1 MSFKIRNTRNIV
13 SVSSFFLLILL
24 TFPLQAQQPYGSSKT
39 QTYSGLQKEDQEDRL
54 FIFHSVR
61 KRETVFSI
69 AQKNNVTSEDIFN
82 NNPQS
87 RDGIKAG
94 DVLKI
99 PKPKISASEATEV
112 VIHNSQP
119 VKHVVGR
126 KETLYSIAK
135 QYNTTQEE
143 ILKINPAVKGIL
155 TKGTVLIIPGSSVSP
170 DVQKQ
175 GVESSAFSNYRIV
188 SGDNYF
194 QLKKRFGVSQAELE
208 QLNPELKDGFKSGI
222 TIKIPN
228 KEFNEIKNQ
237 LKTDSNP
244 PTNAVHVAE
253 PSETAASSVLP
264 FNSDK
269 TFEIGVF
276 LPFCQDLSD
285 SARIAQRAYGFFEF
299 YSGVLLAT
307 QKMTEAGMKI
317 KLFVYDTYQDSK
329 VVEKL
334 VKKPE
339 FLSLDLIIG
348 PVYPD
353 NQKLVAELSAK
364 NHIPM
369 VSPLSSDNRFV
380 AITPGYYQINPE
392 RKLRVAG
399 TADYIAENYA
409 DQNIIM
415 LNHGSDSGDEKLIF
429 DRISHKQ
436 GKIRHYNIWAEGTS
450 TLETMLKTDVEN
462 IVVLTDASEVNVSV
476 ALTRLNTISKTNKI
490 TVIGLQEYTKM
501 QSIDIEHL
509 HNLRFHYLSP
519 YFIDYTNSNVNAFI
533 EKYRFSFDSEPTPF
547 SFQGYDIA
555 LYFLSSLGKS
565 GKNFTISSTSNGVDL
580 LQAEYRFQK
589 LSGFGGYMNSTL
601 YVIEYSDNY
610 EVKSVGKIIGTIL
623 PPKGGANN

>member
-1 MSFKIRNTRNIV
+1 MSFNIRNTRNIA

-24 TFPLQAQQPYGSSKT
+24 SFPLQAQQQDGSNKP
-39 QTYSGLQKEDQEDRL
+39 QTPNGLQKEDQEDRF

-69 AQKNNVTSEDIFN
+69 AQKNNITSEDIYN

-87 RDGIKAG
+87 RDGIKVG

-99 PKPKISASEATEV
+99 PKPKLYTGEATELV
-112 VIHNSQP
+112 SQNHQP
-119 VKHVVGR
+119 VKHVVSR
-126 KETLYSIAK
+126 RETLYSIAK
-135 QYNTTQEE
+135 QHNTTQEE
-143 ILKINPAVKGIL
+143 ILKTNPSVKGVL
-155 TKGTVLIIPGSSVSP
+155 AKGTVLIIPGSSVSP
-170 DVQKQ
+170 NVQKYTA
-175 GVESSAFSNYRIV
+175 ESSTFTNYRIV

-194 QLKKRFGVSQAELE
+194 QLKKKFGVSQAELE

-222 TIKIPN
+222 SIKIPN
-228 KEFNEIKNQ
+228 KESNEPKNQ
-237 LKTDSNP
+237 LITDNKPLSK
-244 PTNAVHVAE
+244 AVKVAE
-253 PSETAASSVLP
+253 PFENTASSVLP
-264 FNSDK
+264 VNTTK

-285 SARIAQRAYGFFEF
+285 SARIAQRAFGFLEF

-329 VVEKL
+329 VVENL

-353 NQKLVAELSAK
+353 NQKPVAELSAK
-364 NHIPM
+364 NRIPM
-369 VSPLSSDNRFV
+369 VSPLSSDSRFI
-380 AITPGYYQINPE
+380 ATTPGYYQINPE

-399 TADYIAENYA
+399 TADYIAENFA

-415 LNHGSDSGDEKLIF
+415 LNHGSNSGDEKLIF
-429 DRISHKQ
+429 DRINHKP
-436 GKIRHYNIWAEGTS
+436 GKIRQYNIWAEGTS
-450 TLETMLKTDVEN
+450 TLETMLKADAEN
-462 IVVLTDASEVNVSV
+462 IVVLTDVSEVNVSV

-509 HNLRFHYLSP
+509 HDLKFHYLSP
-519 YFIDYTNSNVNAFI
+519 YFIDYANPKVNAFI
-533 EKYRFSFDSEPTPF
+533 EKYRFSFESEPTPF

-555 LYFLSSLGKS
+555 LYFLSSLGKP
-565 GKNFTISSTSNGVDL
+565 GKNFSISNPADAVDL

-589 LSGFGGYMNSTL
+589 PSGFGGYMNSTL

-610 EVKSVGKIIGTIL
+610 EVKSVGKITGTVL
-623 PPKGGANN
+623 PSEGR